1 MSIAYG
7 CAVYND
13 HKNVTLNE
21 IIKMSDKNMY
31 ENYCKN
37 KELTYY
43 DFNSMIND
51 IKNELAS

>member
-1 MSIAYG
+1 MAQWL
-7 CAVYND
+7 
-13 HKNVTLNE
+13 TF
-21 IIKMSDKNMY
+21 KNMY

>member
-1 MSIAYG
+1 MGKLFYYYVSIR
-7 CAVYND
+7 
-13 HKNVTLNE
+13 KW
-21 IIKMSDKNMY
+21 DKNMY

-51 IKNELAS
+51 IKNELTS

>member
-1 MSIAYG
+1 
-7 CAVYND
+7 
-13 HKNVTLNE
+13 
-21 IIKMSDKNMY
+21 MY

-43 DFNSMIND
+43 YFNSMIND

>member
-1 MSIAYG
+1 MGSKLFFNWGSMS
-7 CAVYND
+7 NF
-13 HKNVTLNE
+13 
-21 IIKMSDKNMY
+21 SMY

-51 IKNELAS
+51 IKNGSAS

>member
-1 MSIAYG
+1 
-7 CAVYND
+7 
-13 HKNVTLNE
+13 
-21 IIKMSDKNMY
+21 MY
-31 ENYCKN
+31 ENYYKN